1 MSSLSKLRQQKLA
14 SPLLTKLA
22 VATVCACAASM
33 GQAGASEYRYFKT
46 VEGQWSGAGRI
57 VAGPYKNTRFTCNL
71 SGETPGKAGMKL
83 KGKCRVGLFSQPI
96 EATVRKRG
104 GSYRGAFL
112 DGAKGK
118 GLDIVSGR
126 LRGKRLVLGI
136 KRKKLRGTMVA
147 NLKGKNSLNITI
159 SVRVNGGLT
168 PFIGL
173 TLRRTGKAQ
182 KTSMLAE

>member
-1 MSSLSKLRQQKLA
+1 MSSLPRLA
-14 SPLLTKLA
+14 KA
-22 VATVCACAASM
+22 FACATVVTAASSSVSH
-33 GQAGASEYRYFKT
+33 ASEYSYFKT

-71 SGETPGKAGMKL
+71 SGETPGRAGMKL
-83 KGKCRVGLFSQPI
+83 KGSCRVGLFSQPI
-96 EATVRKRG
+96 QATVKKRG

-147 NLKGKNSLNITI
+147 NLKGKNNLNITI

-173 TLRRTGKAQ
+173 TLKRSGSAQ
-182 KTSMLAE
+182 KTSFLSE